1 LCPHKSLAGRY
12 ETSPHKKKKIQ
23 KYLFIHQHSTMINHS
38 DATGIEASFLKEIN
52 GQDVVHHYF

>member
-1 LCPHKSLAGRY
+1 MKHGH
-12 ETSPHKKKKIQ
+12 TKKKKIQ

-52 GQDVVHHYF
+52 GQDMVHHYF